1 MVDDGCERRSPD
13 GEASGLPAAR
23 YRRARPADKH
33 APVPPAGSVIAGK
46 YRVVRVLGA
55 GGMGVVVEAIHLA
68 LGQRVAVK
76 LVGGVDRSPRAL
88 ARFLNEARIAAQLPG
103 DHIGRAI
110 DVGQTEAG

>member
-1 MVDDGCERRSPD
+1 MHAQIPSP
-13 GEASGLPAAR
+13 GGL
-23 YRRARPADKH
+23 
-33 APVPPAGSVIAGK
+33 IAGK
-46 YRVVRVLGA
+46 YRVVQTLGA

-110 DVGQTEAG
+110 DVGQTEAGDAYLVMELLEGRDLEAELEARGRL